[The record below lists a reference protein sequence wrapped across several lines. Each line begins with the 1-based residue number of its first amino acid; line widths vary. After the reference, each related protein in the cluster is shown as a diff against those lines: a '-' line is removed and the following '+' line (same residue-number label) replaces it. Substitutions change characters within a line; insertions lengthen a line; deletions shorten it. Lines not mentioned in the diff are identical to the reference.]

1 MTKKQQTPVPS
12 TRIGRFAK
20 VVKLAGG
27 VAGGMVA
34 EGSRRLRDGERI
46 RARELLLT
54 PANARRLTRELSNM
68 RGAAMKLGQILSMD
82 TGEFLP
88 RELTE
93 ILSKLRSDADSMPPR
108 QLNQAM
114 SQAYG
119 DDWEELFYG
128 FEFKPIAAASIGQV
142 HKAYAPDGREIALKI
157 QYPGVAR
164 SIDSDV
170 NNIASLLRVSGLLPQ
185 GIDIQPLLDEAKIQL
200 RDEANYLSEAEHLK
214 AFSEALAGDSR
225 FQVPEVLPELT
236 RENVLVM
243 THVDSEPIEL
253 IAELDQTERD
263 RVITALIDL
272 MLQEFFAL
280 RMVQT
285 DPNFA
290 NFRYRR
296 SDRKIVLL
304 DFGAT
309 RYFKATFVSNYKR
322 LVRAAMRGD
331 DKRLLAA
338 AEKVGYIVAGAN
350 EEYRAFV
357 LEVFKLALEP
367 LVYEGAYDFGNSDL
381 SSRLAVLGES
391 AQNFREFWQAP
402 PADAVFFHRKVGGMF
417 MLAHRMKARVNI
429 RELAQKW
436 L

>member
-1 MTKKQQTPVPS
+1 
-12 TRIGRFAK
+12 
-20 VVKLAGG
+20 
-27 VAGGMVA
+27 
-34 EGSRRLRDGERI
+34 
-46 RARELLLT
+46 
-54 PANARRLTRELSNM
+54 
-68 RGAAMKLGQILSMD
+68 
-82 TGEFLP
+82 
-88 RELTE
+88 
-93 ILSKLRSDADSMPPR
+93 
-108 QLNQAM
+108 M

>member
-170 NNIASLLRVSGLLPQ
+170 NNIASLLRLSGLLPQ

-263 RVITALIDL
+263 RVITALMDL

-322 LVRAAMRGD
+322 LVSAAMRGD

-338 AEKVGYIVAGAN
+338 AEKVGYIVAEAN